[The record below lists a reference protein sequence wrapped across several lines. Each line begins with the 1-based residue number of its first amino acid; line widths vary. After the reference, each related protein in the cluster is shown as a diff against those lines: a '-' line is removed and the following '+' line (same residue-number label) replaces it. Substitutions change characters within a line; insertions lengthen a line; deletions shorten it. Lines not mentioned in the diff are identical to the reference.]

1 MFRLSVVDARF
12 YFGLLIFT
20 PKTIIYGFQYPKM
33 IQDSPSGYWLSPR
46 KKLCMGLWSSEFVQ
60 YSSSGY
66 WFSSRSKFH
75 MGLPLSEFYARFFFG
90 ILVFTPKQSTVIY
103 GNDHT
108 LVSWNFIWPSVLI
121 GLRLLVY
128 LTRVHRS
135 VYPSSSSKEGSHRRI
150 ASECHLEK

>member
-46 KKLCMGLWSSEFVQ
+46 KKLCMGLRSSEFVQ

-66 WFSSRSKFH
+66 WFSSRRKFH

-90 ILVFTPKQSTVIY
+90 ILVFTPKQSMVIY
-103 GNDHT
+103 GNDCLGLT
-108 LVSWNFIWPSVLI
+108 EFYLAFGTIWHSVI
-121 GLRLLVY
+121 GVLDKGAPKRLSLFVK
-128 LTRVHRS
+128 RKGE
-135 VYPSSSSKEGSHRRI
+135 SSAHCK
-150 ASECHLEK
+150 